1 MHVWLPTYRFCNI
14 AKLNILYFQRREL
27 CHRAATVVIQKRAIF
42 SKATLLN
49 YMSWKES
56 SRWSEI
62 LGGNYN
68 DDAIPFS
75 SVTLTKIERRR
86 RRENRWYVSKQT
98 VGARKKTYIQHKNA
112 HTQWDDGKDRF
123 SISKKN
129 TYYTQARED
138 IVHNSI
144 LTSHKEIWD
153 PRCINTRGVF
163 WRGPHQTR
171 LHNQNHTI
179 GEHRQAWK
187 ERKQKGFFHLY
198 DDDGKRL

>member
-98 VGARKKTYIQHKNA
+98 VGARKKTTYNTKTHTHNGTTEKTDFQYPRKIHTTLRQERILYIIVYLQATKKYE
-112 HTQWDDGKDRF
+112 TQG
-123 SISKKN
+123 
-129 TYYTQARED
+129 A
-138 IVHNSI
+138 
-144 LTSHKEIWD
+144 
-153 PRCINTRGVF
+153 
-163 WRGPHQTR
+163 
-171 LHNQNHTI
+171 
-179 GEHRQAWK
+179 
-187 ERKQKGFFHLY
+187 
-198 DDDGKRL
+198 